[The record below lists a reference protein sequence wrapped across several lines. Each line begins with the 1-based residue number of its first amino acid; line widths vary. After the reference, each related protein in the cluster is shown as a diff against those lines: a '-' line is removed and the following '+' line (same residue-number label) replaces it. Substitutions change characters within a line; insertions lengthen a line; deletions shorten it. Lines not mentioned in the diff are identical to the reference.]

1 MSSPY
6 RVFILLI
13 YIMFNCNICNASDP
27 PPNIIFIL
35 VDVFI
40 VFGSIIDEIFNII
53 GWATVGYHDNEVQT
67 PFIDDLRANESLTL
81 LRHYVYKYC
90 SPTRSSFLSGRLPIH
105 VNQQNRGIDEPG

>member
-35 VDVFI
+35 VD
-40 VFGSIIDEIFNII
+40 DL